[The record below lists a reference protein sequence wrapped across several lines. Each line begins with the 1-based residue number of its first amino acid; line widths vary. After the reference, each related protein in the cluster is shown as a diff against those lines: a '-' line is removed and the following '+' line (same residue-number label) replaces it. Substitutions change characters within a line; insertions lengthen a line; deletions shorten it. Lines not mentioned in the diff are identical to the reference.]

1 MTDVLIRGV
10 PDDDLSII
18 DRRAARLG
26 LSRGE
31 YLRRRIV
38 QDARRQQ
45 AEIDV
50 DVLKRAADL
59 AQDLLDDT
67 VMREAWS

>member
-18 DRRAARLG
+18 DQRAARLG

-31 YLRRRIV
+31 YLRRRIA
-38 QDARRQQ
+38 QDAHRQQ

-59 AQDLLDDT
+59 AQDLLDNA
-67 VMREAWS
+67 VMRDAWS